1 MLLVVILCRPQYT
14 ATDERTIVKKK
25 KVQRGKGRGRG
36 QSQGTILEKLR
47 RRRRRTKNVL
57 VQPVYGPKY
66 ELQTSRAQSSSAAP
80 LSQFKSAY
88 NVTSEFGMWSE
99 EIAIQMSKLSHFELL
114 NVGETRY
121 RSYYGLKAS

>member
-1 MLLVVILCRPQYT
+1 MNYRHPEYK
-14 ATDERTIVKKK
+14 AT
-25 KVQRGKGRGRG
+25 
-36 QSQGTILEKLR
+36 
-47 RRRRRTKNVL
+47 VL
-57 VQPVYGPKY
+57 PPHP
-66 ELQTSRAQSSSAAP
+66 A
-80 LSQFKSAY
+80 SQFKPAY

>member
-1 MLLVVILCRPQYT
+1 MNYRHPEHK
-14 ATDERTIVKKK
+14 AA
-25 KVQRGKGRGRG
+25 
-36 QSQGTILEKLR
+36 
-47 RRRRRTKNVL
+47 VL
-57 VQPVYGPKY
+57 P
-66 ELQTSRAQSSSAAP
+66 P
-80 LSQFKSAY
+80 LSQFKLAY